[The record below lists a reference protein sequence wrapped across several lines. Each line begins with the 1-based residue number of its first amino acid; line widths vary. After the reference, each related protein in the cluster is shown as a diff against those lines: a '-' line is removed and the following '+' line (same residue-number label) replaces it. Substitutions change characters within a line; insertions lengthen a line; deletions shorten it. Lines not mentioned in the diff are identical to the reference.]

1 VQIGDV
7 ETPGLVH
14 CQNRLNFTQKGCFVS
29 VEYGSN
35 GAELNFARDC
45 VKKRVALNV
54 ENVHAKRHVT
64 VMLQDKTWDL
74 HRIKSRD
81 MLGGAFCCFSFEGGY
96 VGTVDE

>member
-1 VQIGDV
+1 M
-7 ETPGLVH
+7 
-14 CQNRLNFTQKGCFVS
+14 
-29 VEYGSN
+29 
-35 GAELNFARDC
+35 
-45 VKKRVALNV
+45 VALTI

-81 MLGGAFCCFSFEGGY
+81 MLGGAFCCFSFKGGY